1 MRQVQGKEVDLAR
14 NAGNHCKRLAEI
26 HLCMAG
32 IMLQW
37 HEDLLGPAFAG
48 TDIIRDDRDAAY
60 ETMLVA
66 KPLEDPFCR
75 VALLAVSL
83 HVVLED
89 RIDNPGKGIELRAAD
104 RLGATL
110 AQWD

>member
-48 TDIIRDDRDAAY
+48 TDIIRDDRDAAGKA
-60 ETMLVA
+60 MLIA
-66 KPLEDPFCR
+66 QTLKNPFGGM
-75 VALLAVSL
+75 ALLLWSFAV
-83 HVVLED
+83 
-89 RIDNPGKGIELRAAD
+89 
-104 RLGATL
+104 
-110 AQWD
+110 